1 MFSCL
6 LLFLSREKVIFSDS
20 YTAINRRPLGVALM
34 ANHPHLL
41 KWSPAQQSHP
51 FLKDCVWP
59 LFRVIPPS
67 NPLRLLRGL
76 QSTDQGPCR
85 WRKPFQS
92 AASTEQLRGV
102 QEWLGD
108 RSSSSQLVRLSPA
121 QDQHVMPSE
130 NLLLLSY
137 LFMERKEDTKFKP
150 SQTQ

>member
-41 KWSPAQQSHP
+41 KWPHP
-51 FLKDCVWP
+51 FLKDCVCP

-85 WRKPFQS
+85 WRKPFQP
-92 AASTEQLRGV
+92 AASTEQ
-102 QEWLGD
+102 
-108 RSSSSQLVRLSPA
+108 RSPRVAGGHELFQPAGETITSPRPA
-121 QDQHVMPSE
+121 WVMPSE
-130 NLLLLSY
+130 NLLLISY